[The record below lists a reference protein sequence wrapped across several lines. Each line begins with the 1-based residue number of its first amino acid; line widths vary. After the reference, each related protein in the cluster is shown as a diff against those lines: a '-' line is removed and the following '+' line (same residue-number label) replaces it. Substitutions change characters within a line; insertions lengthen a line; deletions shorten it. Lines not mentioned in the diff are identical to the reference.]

1 MLLLFFFGASLK
13 VHRILQQVLHIFCKG
28 DFIRSHGVGMMLLTN
43 IAEDMSLSLDNNTH
57 IETVVRLE
65 RCV

>member
-1 MLLLFFFGASLK
+1 
-13 VHRILQQVLHIFCKG
+13 
-28 DFIRSHGVGMMLLTN
+28 MMLLTN

>member
-1 MLLLFFFGASLK
+1 
-13 VHRILQQVLHIFCKG
+13 
-28 DFIRSHGVGMMLLTN
+28 MMLLTN

-57 IETVVRLE
+57 IETVVRLG